1 MSVLISAIRHGM
13 LALAIVCGGAKQRTG
28 AVIELSLA
36 AALLENQNPQILCS
50 PSSLLAVAGTPTVLH
65 LHFYQAL
72 RDNAVLLTVW
82 AS

>member
-1 MSVLISAIRHGM
+1 VLVLISAIN
-13 LALAIVCGGAKQRTG
+13 ALDCVRGAKRTG
-28 AVIELSLA
+28 AVIELSRA
-36 AALLENQNPQILCS
+36 AALLENQNPGILCS